1 MCDVRHCLLVDSMA
15 TIYIYI
21 QSWNM
26 VNNKLRIVD
35 VIDLYMN
42 ELLFTFVDFRNV
54 QGLCNIYNYS
64 CSTATLA
71 NHLGHGYFMYYMASY
86 HLQS

>member
-1 MCDVRHCLLVDSMA
+1 
-15 TIYIYI
+15 
-21 QSWNM
+21 M
-26 VNNKLRIVD
+26 VNNKLRLVD

-42 ELLFTFVDFRNV
+42 ELLLFIFVDFRNI

-71 NHLGHGYFMYYMASY
+71 NHLWYWLFHVLYGFISFTVTMLNNHVGLDMLSVIISLF
-86 HLQS
+86 L